1 MKKNL
6 KKFNNNVG
14 LSARRIAIE
23 ILLEVLD
30 KSTPWMMY
38 LINIFSLGH
47 IFLKWNL
54 KIALFVG

>member
-30 KSTPWMMY
+30 KSTP
-38 LINIFSLGH
+38 LDDVFN
-47 IFLKWNL
+47 
-54 KIALFVG
+54 